1 MLTQKLN
8 RALNCLRST
17 GENTVHT
24 MAWWSHSNR
33 PEIRLHER
41 RLGTGK
47 PAGYCKIVAWNDK
60 EAWEVGWRCCESPCS
75 FPASTCGSQPPET
88 SVPGDLMHSSD
99 ACRHQTC
106 MWLMHMHTCRQN
118 THKLK
123 INNLFFFFLRMK
135 RRVWW
140 FGGVKCLLQKHDDL
154 SLAPQ
159 QPCKKQDTVVH
170 TCDTSARAGDTVK
183 TTGSLGLLT
192 AI

>member
-123 INNLFFFFLRMK
+123 INNLFFFFFKNEEKGVM
-135 RRVWW
+135 VWW
-140 FGGVKCLLQKHDDL
+140 GQV
-154 SLAPQ
+154 LAAEAWWPQ
-159 QPCKKQDTVVH
+159 FSSPATM
-170 TCDTSARAGDTVK
+170 
-183 TTGSLGLLT
+183 
-192 AI
+192 